1 MITDEEDE
9 TMNECKHEWKYT
21 GYYIDR
27 FWDGYGIDAV
37 IVEERVDEYYCKK
50 CDESKEESTDD

>member
-1 MITDEEDE
+1 MSKKCE
-9 TMNECKHEWKYT
+9 HEWKYT

-37 IVEERVDEYYCKK
+37 EVEERVDEYVCMAYGMF
-50 CDESKEESTDD
+50 KEK